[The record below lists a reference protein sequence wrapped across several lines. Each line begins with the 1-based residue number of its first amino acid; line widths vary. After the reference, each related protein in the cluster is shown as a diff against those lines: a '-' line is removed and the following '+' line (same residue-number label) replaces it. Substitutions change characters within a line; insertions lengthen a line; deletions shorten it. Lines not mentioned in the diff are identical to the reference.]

1 MEGLSDSGWHAD
13 APSSVAS
20 IGRDQSAGNDHMS
33 YLQSPE
39 STALGEHDGV
49 PFFTATNARNSPIG
63 GYLCEG
69 GDLVAPLVGVV
80 PGGTYLAGY
89 AVSGAE
95 QSDVVRLKP
104 VYTSRLDASLAAIT
118 RARFEARRL
127 GSTSLDFSA
136 EVVTS
141 SESNMLVRI
150 ANANRALM
158 IDSSGPVQRILDA
171 SDIVIVIWRE
181 PEGIGRI
188 QIKGMGTDVLN
199 GRPVPKGT
207 IAAGRDRNSIR
218 GTSVHWCTCREAAQI
233 AWEFF
238 SWDDANPVPAD

>member
-1 MEGLSDSGWHAD
+1 MSD
-13 APSSVAS
+13 
-20 IGRDQSAGNDHMS
+20 
-33 YLQSPE
+33 LQLLKPA
-39 STALGEHDGV
+39 ALGKHDDV
-49 PFFTATNARNSPIG
+49 AFFTATNAKNSPIA
-63 GYLCEG
+63 GYLCADDG
-69 GDLVAPLVGVV
+69 LVTPLVGVI
-80 PGGTYLAGY
+80 PGERYLAAY
-89 AVSGAE
+89 AVSGATG
-95 QSDVVRLKP
+95 SDIVRLKP
-104 VYTSRLDASLAAIT
+104 VYASRLDASLAAIT

-150 ANANRALM
+150 ANANRALT

-188 QIKGMGTDVLN
+188 QIKGTERDVLN

-207 IAAGRDRNSIR
+207 IGPRRDHRQIR
-218 GTSVHWCTCREAAQI
+218 GTSVHWATCREAAQI

-238 SWDDANPVPAD
+238 SWEDIGPASGPKQSGSFKA

>member
-1 MEGLSDSGWHAD
+1 MSDLQPLD
-13 APSSVAS
+13 
-20 IGRDQSAGNDHMS
+20 SAA
-33 YLQSPE
+33 
-39 STALGEHDGV
+39 ALGEHDGV
-49 PFFTATNARNSPIG
+49 PFFAATNARNSPIG
-63 GYLCEG
+63 GYLCQEET
-69 GDLVAPLVGVV
+69 LVSPLIGIGA
-80 PGGTYLAGY
+80 GGTYLAGY
-89 AVSGAE
+89 AISGAE

-104 VYTSRLDASLAAIT
+104 IYASLLDASLAAVT

-150 ANANRALM
+150 ANANRALA
-158 IDSSGPVQRILDA
+158 IDSSEPVQRILDA

-181 PEGIGRI
+181 PDGIGRI
-188 QIKGMGTDVLN
+188 QIKGAGTDVLN
-199 GRPVPKGT
+199 GRPLPKGT
-207 IAAGRDRNSIR
+207 VGTGNNRKAVG

-238 SWDDANPVPAD
+238 SWHDAKPVGRD

>member
-1 MEGLSDSGWHAD
+1 MSDLRSL
-13 APSSVAS
+13 V
-20 IGRDQSAGNDHMS
+20 
-33 YLQSPE
+33 

-49 PFFTATNARNSPIG
+49 PFFTVTNARNAPIG
-63 GYLCEG
+63 GYLCEEG
-69 GDLVAPLVGVV
+69 SLVSPLFGAI
-80 PGGTYLAGY
+80 PGGAYLAGY
-89 AVSGAE
+89 AVSGAG

-127 GSTSLDFSA
+127 GSTALDFSA

-150 ANANRALM
+150 ANANRALTV
-158 IDSSGPVQRILDA
+158 DSSEPVQRILDA

-181 PEGIGRI
+181 PDGIGRI
-188 QIKGMGTDVLN
+188 QIKGAGTDVLN

-207 IAAGRDRNSIR
+207 IGAVRDRSSVR

-238 SWDDANPVPAD
+238 SWDDTNPIASA

>member
-1 MEGLSDSGWHAD
+1 MSDLQT
-13 APSSVAS
+13 
-20 IGRDQSAGNDHMS
+20 RD
-33 YLQSPE
+33 
-39 STALGEHDGV
+39 STAALGEHDGV
-49 PFFTATNARNSPIG
+49 PFFAATNARSSPIA
-63 GYLCEG
+63 GYLCREET
-69 GDLVAPLVGVV
+69 LVSPLVGVV

-95 QSDVVRLKP
+95 QSDVIRLKP
-104 VYTSRLDASLAAIT
+104 VYASRLDAALAAVT

-150 ANANRALM
+150 ANANRALT
-158 IDSSGPVQRILDA
+158 IDTSEPVQRILDQ

-188 QIKGMGTDVLN
+188 QIKGAGTDVLN
-199 GRPVPKGT
+199 GRPAPRGT
-207 IAAGRDRNSIR
+207 IAASRDRNAVR

-238 SWDDANPVPAD
+238 SWDDTSPVAGA

>member
-1 MEGLSDSGWHAD
+1 MSD
-13 APSSVAS
+13 
-20 IGRDQSAGNDHMS
+20 
-33 YLQSPE
+33 LQSLE
-39 STALGEHDGV
+39 AVALGEHDGV
-49 PFFTATNARNSPIG
+49 PFFTATNAKNSPIG
-63 GYLCEG
+63 GYLCE
-69 GDLVAPLVGVV
+69 DHALVAPLVGVV

-89 AVSGAE
+89 AVSGAK
-95 QSDVVRLKP
+95 QSEVVRLKP

-141 SESNMLVRI
+141 SESNMLIRI

-158 IDSSGPVQRILDA
+158 IDSSEPVQRILDA
-171 SDIVIVIWRE
+171 SDVVIVIWRE

-199 GRPVPKGT
+199 GRPVAKGT
-207 IAAGRDRNSIR
+207 IGTGRDRSAIR
-218 GTSVHWCTCREAAQI
+218 GTSVHWCSCREAAQI

-238 SWDDANPVPAD
+238 AWDETRPIPGD

>member
-1 MEGLSDSGWHAD
+1 MSDLR
-13 APSSVAS
+13 PLV
-20 IGRDQSAGNDHMS
+20 
-33 YLQSPE
+33 

-69 GDLVAPLVGVV
+69 GTLVSPLLGVG
-80 PGGTYLAGY
+80 PGGTFLAGY
-89 AVSGAE
+89 AVSGTGQTE
-95 QSDVVRLKP
+95 VVRLKP

-127 GSTSLDFSA
+127 GSTALDFSA
-136 EVVTS
+136 EIVTS

-150 ANANRALM
+150 ANANRALAV
-158 IDSSGPVQRILDA
+158 DLTEPVLRILDA

-181 PEGIGRI
+181 PDGIGRI
-188 QIKGMGTDVLN
+188 QIKGAGTDVLN
-199 GRPVPKGT
+199 GRPAPKATMG
-207 IAAGRDRNSIR
+207 AVRDRSAIR

-238 SWDDANPVPAD
+238 SWDDTNPIASA

>member
-13 APSSVAS
+13 APSSMAS

-69 GDLVAPLVGVV
+69 GALVAPLVGVV

-199 GRPVPKGT
+199 GLPVPKGT
-207 IAAGRDRNSIR
+207 IGAGRDRNSIR
-218 GTSVHWCTCREAAQI
+218 GTSVHWCKCREAAQI

-238 SWDDANPVPAD
+238 SWDDANPIPAD